1 MSKANAG
8 VRNLNSFAE
17 LVNGRT
23 EKVRRTQTLSKV
35 NELGLGVI
43 YNWEFEMTYSDNI
56 YDTKLLPPS
65 EMSNRKE
72 SDIVK
77 GKETNRYKARFMYL
91 GLSIQLPTLKRMQAH
106 FEAKDEKGLPLKDV
120 FHTVLRE
127 ATRNEFDNGFYSS
140 RRTLTNVYRAPQIID
155 VASHFDLGELE
166 EWYIKEGAAAAP
178 LTTLQD
184 NKEDFPTLMQKG
196 SQMTPV
202 AGVNTAGG
210 GQGGPL
216 KQPIMTQRGIS
227 EWVMA
232 AYFALYEGSQT
243 VLDSRPS
250 GFASGIQKI
259 KRSKEDLY
267 IKLKE
272 IFDLSIRL
280 GMPSSPV
287 ANYFNNDLTLD
298 VLKKAVV
305 VLGLER
311 PGQQDI
317 KGDMRTKDHIGNK
330 EVGTFFEYLSYDTN
344 NIVIQS
350 DDKNKVLL
358 ARGSKGAFSTENRN
372 KIVAAELDNLIKDGK
387 SESAIKI
394 NLSRKMRE
402 FDENLSVRLGN
413 VLQNELK
420 GYSSRIQKEL
430 VDIQKIKLE
439 VQGYELLQ
447 QSFIKGIRERLGS
460 LKSELKGT
468 MDLEGID
475 ISIIDANKEKVQ
487 AARATGERLVK
498 AAIQRIEDLLIE
510 AEEKAADKAGVL
522 KMAVAGSKPRNK
534 KG

>member
-1 MSKANAG
+1 
-8 VRNLNSFAE
+8 
-17 LVNGRT
+17 
-23 EKVRRTQTLSKV
+23 
-35 NELGLGVI
+35 
-43 YNWEFEMTYSDNI
+43 
-56 YDTKLLPPS
+56 
-65 EMSNRKE
+65 
-72 SDIVK
+72 
-77 GKETNRYKARFMYL
+77 
-91 GLSIQLPTLKRMQAH
+91 
-106 FEAKDEKGLPLKDV
+106 
-120 FHTVLRE
+120 
-127 ATRNEFDNGFYSS
+127 
-140 RRTLTNVYRAPQIID
+140 
-155 VASHFDLGELE
+155 
-166 EWYIKEGAAAAP
+166 
-178 LTTLQD
+178 
-184 NKEDFPTLMQKG
+184 
-196 SQMTPV
+196 
-202 AGVNTAGG
+202 
-210 GQGGPL
+210 
-216 KQPIMTQRGIS
+216 
-227 EWVMA
+227 
-232 AYFALYEGSQT
+232 
-243 VLDSRPS
+243 
-250 GFASGIQKI
+250 
-259 KRSKEDLY
+259 
-267 IKLKE
+267 
-272 IFDLSIRL
+272 
-280 GMPSSPV
+280 MPSSPV